1 MQKLIGK
8 IAQLGKGTPWI
19 VKLMSHLYTSL
30 AFMLQNNK
38 ALLEALSDKF
48 KTLIS
53 QIQQKHFVG
62 KQADIANP
70 INCVL
75 KLVAKHVNNS
85 KHMYIVNKAMGEELE
100 FICQALDND
109 LGIRFVTPI
118 AFIIPRTPTASL
130 FGDSFLLLY
139 GGYSIQLKIWL
150 FFPFS

>member
-38 ALLEALSDKF
+38 ALLKALSDKF

-70 INCVL
+70 IN
-75 KLVAKHVNNS
+75 
-85 KHMYIVNKAMGEELE
+85 
-100 FICQALDND
+100 ICTLSTKPWVKN
-109 LGIRFVTPI
+109 
-118 AFIIPRTPTASL
+118 
-130 FGDSFLLLY
+130 
-139 GGYSIQLKIWL
+139 
-150 FFPFS
+150 